1 MECREAE
8 ELIPLHVGDDLT
20 EQEAGALEE
29 HLEGCALCEAEYAS
43 YARAREA
50 LLLLAGDEAPL
61 APPLWSS
68 VAEGLDAPDVRPAGR
83 LRRMAAGFG
92 IAAALAIGASA
103 PLWLP
108 RAEPVD
114 PAGAGAGTV
123 AAGEEQAPDVKDV
136 SPEELRRFF
145 NSWTGAWPNA
155 AEEEVELMAPA
166 SNRGEM

>member
-1 MECREAE
+1 MNCREAD

-20 EQEAGALEE
+20 EQEATALEE
-29 HLEGCALCEAEYAS
+29 HLEGCPLCEAEYAS

-50 LLLLAGDEAPL
+50 LLLLADDEAPM
-61 APPLWSS
+61 APPLWAS
-68 VAEGLDAPDVRPAGR
+68 VAEGLDVPAVRPAGR
-83 LRRMAAGFG
+83 MRRMAAAFG
-92 IAAALAIGASA
+92 IAAALAVGASA

-108 RAEPVD
+108 RAGTAEPD
-114 PAGAGAGTV
+114 GGAM
-123 AAGEEQAPDVKDV
+123 AAGEDEGPDVTDV
-136 SPEELRRFF
+136 SPEELRKFF